1 VQIKTMLRGAIMY
14 YSSFVFLVYESV
26 MRTFSSI
33 KKCNLTE
40 KSITW
45 ELSSQVG
52 VNYINQ

>member
-1 VQIKTMLRGAIMY
+1 MLRGAIMY